1 MLTATLAIV
10 SKWNDNLVN
19 LQAVYCQTKLSS
31 VRCAM
36 VVSFPLQNSKYEPK
50 QSWQPNQLL

>member
-50 QSWQPNQLL
+50 QSWPNQLL